1 MHLSLVS
8 ASEKLLM
15 LLNKF
20 EQFLELV
27 NLKGYREK
35 YRPIKIVEMDLPK
48 EVQAINMLYR
58 VYWEKKNFLS
68 FENFYEEYL
77 QEHKAD
83 INNFQKQTGMCRA
96 CFSKG
101 LPARIYRTWAS
112 IITQI
117 HAGYVAESVFGD
129 GTVEMSGELDHKGAD
144 FQVKYLGKILNYQ
157 VKKKSLGREVRQ
169 EKPKSKN
176 PLSGEFVDIKYEVPS
191 SDYFENPKK
200 KNGEYKLPYKRFQE
214 NKELKRFS
222 NGFVIFTPYAF
233 EQKKSEIDRALK

>member
-1 MHLSLVS
+1 
-8 ASEKLLM
+8 M
-15 LLNKF
+15 LLNEF
-20 EQFLELV
+20 EQFLASV
-27 NLKGYREK
+27 NLRGYREK

-48 EVQAINMLYR
+48 EIQAINLLYKI
-58 VYWEKKNFLS
+58 YWDKKKFLS
-68 FENFYEEYL
+68 FEKFYEEYL
-77 QEHKAD
+77 REYRTEID
-83 INNFQKQTGMCRA
+83 NFQEKTGMCEK

-129 GTVEMSGELDHKGAD
+129 GTVAMSGELDHKGAD
-144 FQVKYLGKILNYQ
+144 FQVTYRGKILNYQ

-176 PLSGEFVDIKYEVPS
+176 PLRGKFVDIKYEVPS

-200 KNGEYKLPYKRFQE
+200 KDGEYKLPYKRFQD
-214 NKELKRFS
+214 NKELSRFP
-222 NGFVIFTPYAF
+222 NGFVVFTPYAF
-233 EQKKSEIDRALK
+233 EQKKKEIDEALK